1 MTWFLLLYFLV
12 FSFVYVSPSVPCAS
26 QVIQPR
32 PSIQPLVRAKH
43 SATRP
48 GQASDRLSR
57 PSIPLARGIRLL
69 VAAQHSTVCHSQAS
83 RRAFSHPSGLSIR
96 PVVAAK
102 HPARARHSA
111 TRRSQAFSRL
121 SRPSILHVFL
131 YFFFRP
137 VILLTCALP
146 FSGLS
151 GDTPGFVPALLLS
164 MPPLP
169 R

>member
-1 MTWFLLLYFLV
+1 MSSPALMYSMVVHFFMTWFLLLYFLV

-83 RRAFSHPSGLSIR
+83 RRAFSHPSGLSNR
-96 PVVAAK
+96 PFVTAKHSAVVAAK

-121 SRPSILHVFL
+121 SRPSILHV
-131 YFFFRP
+131 
-137 VILLTCALP
+137 ILLTCALP
-146 FSGLS
+146 FFR
-151 GDTPGFVPALLLS
+151 PV
-164 MPPLP
+164 

>member
-83 RRAFSHPSGLSIR
+83 RKAFSHPSGLSNRPPVRAKHSAVCRGQASRLHEAFDCSSQPSIR
-96 PVVAAK
+96 PFVTAK
-102 HPARARHSA
+102 HPERHSA
-111 TRRSQAFSRL
+111 TRL
-121 SRPSILHVFL
+121 
-131 YFFFRP
+131 
-137 VILLTCALP
+137 
-146 FSGLS
+146 G
-151 GDTPGFVPALLLS
+151 
-164 MPPLP
+164 
-169 R
+169 

>member
-69 VAAQHSTVCHSQAS
+69 VAAQHSTVCHGKAS
-83 RRAFSHPSGLSIR
+83 RSGEAFSRSSQPSIQ
-96 PVVAAK
+96 PFVTAK
-102 HPARARHSA
+102 HPACYLVNLCASSFHA
-111 TRRSQAFSRL
+111 C
-121 SRPSILHVFL
+121 
-131 YFFFRP
+131 P
-137 VILLTCALP
+137 VIHLDLYLRSSCLCPLYHVGLLPEIPMLRCRAGQPLC
-146 FSGLS
+146 
-151 GDTPGFVPALLLS
+151 DTPSAVLIS
-164 MPPLP
+164 V
-169 R
+169 

>member
-1 MTWFLLLYFLV
+1 MSSPALMYSMVVHFFFMTWFLLLYFLV

-69 VAAQHSTVCHSQAS
+69 VAAQHSTVCHGKAS
-83 RRAFSHPSGLSIR
+83 RKAFSHPSGLSNRPFVTAKHSAVCRGQASRLHKAFSHSSGLSIR
-96 PVVAAK
+96 PFVAAK
-102 HPARARHSA
+102 HPARTRHSA
-111 TRRSQAFSRL
+111 TRL
-121 SRPSILHVFL
+121 
-131 YFFFRP
+131 
-137 VILLTCALP
+137 
-146 FSGLS
+146 G
-151 GDTPGFVPALLLS
+151 
-164 MPPLP
+164 
-169 R
+169 